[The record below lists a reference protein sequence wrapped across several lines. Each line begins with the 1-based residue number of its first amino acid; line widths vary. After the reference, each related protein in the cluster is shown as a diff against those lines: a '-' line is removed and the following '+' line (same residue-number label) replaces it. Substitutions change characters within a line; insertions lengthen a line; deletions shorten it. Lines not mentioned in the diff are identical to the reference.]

1 MGIKFFGRF
10 RDETRETTS
19 ARLVVVTAHTTR
31 SARASPRKR
40 ARSAGSPSR
49 ERATAALAA
58 AAVERHGRGAVPG
71 ASPSSHH
78 ADTAPPRPI
87 HHSTPIQHSSRRVVV
102 VVISR
107 ASSIHPSLPALLLP
121 SPRPQSALR
130 NLSDKLYEKRKH
142 AALEV
147 EQRTRLIVEANDP
160 SRLDALVRLLV
171 NKYAKSASA
180 NHRKGGLI
188 GLAAMT
194 VGLASASDAASSKRA
209 LDAIVPPVLTAL
221 TDFDDR
227 VRYYACEAL
236 YNIAKATR
244 ERFLRY
250 LNPVFT
256 ELCKLSADA
265 DANVQNAA
273 SLLDRLLKDIV
284 AESGEFD
291 LRDFAPL
298 IVERIGSV
306 NPHVRTFLIGWI
318 TTLDSVPDIDVLAHV
333 PMFLDG
339 LLKMLS
345 DPNREIR
352 TRADAALS
360 EFLLEARAGGDRWAR
375 GADVG
380 ALVRTLTRRTKSADE
395 HTRTTALTWLRELV
409 HLTGGV
415 GPGSEGGGGGG
426 GGGGA
431 RTGGGGGLIPHFED
445 VLSAVTPCCSHAEPR
460 VRELAVETS
469 SALLTATVAALKLA
483 PEASAGARLNVKGV
497 SRALLGAVGAGAGVR
512 TRLEALRWYRTLLRT
527 SPGVFRGM
535 IVERDDG
542 DGDGDGDDG
551 GDATLETLLA
561 SLSHEDDDV
570 VRGATEVVAGV
581 GGGDGKDFDRVV
593 TALVRRFAA
602 DRASRSRAEGRE
614 GEGEG
619 EGEGGGE
626 GEGVAGPEGSER
638 REEGDDLLTRRG
650 ATVIR
655 RLSAELGAERV
666 FTKTSSVVVAAAS
679 TGEPSALAFAAAMT
693 EALNVILLTSP
704 ECAKMRATLGG
715 DDGDDA
721 AKALFA
727 ALYPCWCHGA
737 VATVALCLLCVADAH
752 AAAVVTSL
760 CDHESEITL
769 RALVQIDQLV
779 KLIESPVFARLR
791 MRLLT
796 PRAHPGAAKC
806 LYALLMVLPQSG
818 AFRTLKGRLDAVPA
832 VARGGEGGGGGLYG
846 GLDARAGELM
856 GEFRRV
862 RALHVRAAESRRL
875 REMKR

>member
-1 MGIKFFGRF
+1 M
-10 RDETRETTS
+10 
-19 ARLVVVTAHTTR
+19 
-31 SARASPRKR
+31 
-40 ARSAGSPSR
+40 
-49 ERATAALAA
+49 
-58 AAVERHGRGAVPG
+58 
-71 ASPSSHH
+71 
-78 ADTAPPRPI
+78 
-87 HHSTPIQHSSRRVVV
+87 
-102 VVISR
+102 
-107 ASSIHPSLPALLLP
+107 
-121 SPRPQSALR
+121 
-130 NLSDKLYEKRKH
+130 
-142 AALEV
+142 
-147 EQRTRLIVEANDP
+147 
-160 SRLDALVRLLV
+160 

-415 GPGSEGGGGGG
+415 GPGSEGGGGG
-426 GGGGA
+426 
-431 RTGGGGGLIPHFED
+431 LIPHFED

-469 SALLTATVAALKLA
+469 SALLTATVAALK
-483 PEASAGARLNVKGV
+483 AGQTM
-497 SRALLGAVGAGAGVR
+497 GAGVF
-512 TRLEALRWYRTLLRT
+512 A
-527 SPGVFRGM
+527 P
-535 IVERDDG
+535 
-542 DGDGDGDDG
+542 
-551 GDATLETLLA
+551 ATA
-561 SLSHEDDDV
+561 
-570 VRGATEVVAGV
+570 
-581 GGGDGKDFDRVV
+581 
-593 TALVRRFAA
+593 
-602 DRASRSRAEGRE
+602 
-614 GEGEG
+614 
-619 EGEGGGE
+619 
-626 GEGVAGPEGSER
+626 
-638 REEGDDLLTRRG
+638 
-650 ATVIR
+650 
-655 RLSAELGAERV
+655 
-666 FTKTSSVVVAAAS
+666 
-679 TGEPSALAFAAAMT
+679 
-693 EALNVILLTSP
+693 
-704 ECAKMRATLGG
+704 
-715 DDGDDA
+715 
-721 AKALFA
+721 
-727 ALYPCWCHGA
+727 
-737 VATVALCLLCVADAH
+737 
-752 AAAVVTSL
+752 
-760 CDHESEITL
+760 
-769 RALVQIDQLV
+769 
-779 KLIESPVFARLR
+779 
-791 MRLLT
+791 
-796 PRAHPGAAKC
+796 PGAAMR
-806 LYALLMVLPQSG
+806 LSQSTPALPL
-818 AFRTLKGRLDAVPA
+818 
-832 VARGGEGGGGGLYG
+832 
-846 GLDARAGELM
+846 
-856 GEFRRV
+856 
-862 RALHVRAAESRRL
+862 AA
-875 REMKR
+875 K